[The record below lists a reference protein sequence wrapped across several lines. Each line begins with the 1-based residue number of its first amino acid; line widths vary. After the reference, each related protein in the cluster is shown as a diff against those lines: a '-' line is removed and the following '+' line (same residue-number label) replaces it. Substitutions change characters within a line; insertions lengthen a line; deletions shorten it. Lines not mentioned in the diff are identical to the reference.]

1 MDSGKRASPI
11 GVKNIQLKSKM
22 LTRLSRTTAP
32 AQNSGRDGAIA
43 SKLRVSPY
51 MPIKINGDFRGLV
64 PVNPGRQRIT
74 VDQS

>member
-1 MDSGKRASPI
+1 MDSRKKASPI
-11 GVKNIQLKSKM
+11 GVKNVQSKSKI
-22 LTRLSRTTAP
+22 LTRLSRKTAP
-32 AQNSGRDGAIA
+32 AQDSGRESIA

-74 VDQS
+74 VD